1 MVATLTALLL
11 ASTPMPAST
20 VKASSLFLAAG
31 ESLGAV
37 GGQPWIGQPQ
47 AAGAVSPL
55 FSRFNLDVTDVPVL
69 GPATAMLLDARSQ
82 QAGWGSRLLVNF
94 TSFGLQ
100 TVGAALCVSE
110 LFDEEMNEGA
120 VDTLRPTRV
129 SFKLLEGGG
138 VVTVSGV
145 TF

>member
-1 MVATLTALLL
+1 MFATLTALLL
-11 ASTPMPAST
+11 AATPATT
-20 VKASSLFLAAG
+20 VKASSLLLTAG

-37 GGQPWIGQPQ
+37 GSQPWIGQSQ
-47 AAGAVSPL
+47 LAGTVSPL

-69 GPATAMLLDARSQ
+69 GPATAMLLDVNAQ
-82 QAGWGSRLLVNF
+82 QEGWSGRLLVNF

-100 TVGAALCVSE
+100 TVGAALAVSE
-110 LFDEEMNEGA
+110 LFDEDLDEGA
-120 VDTLRPTRV
+120 VDTLRPTRI
-129 SFKLLEGGG
+129 SFRLLEGGG

>member
-11 ASTPMPAST
+11 ASTPMPANT
-20 VKASSLFLAAG
+20 VKASSVFLAAG

-37 GGQPWIGQPQ
+37 GGQPWIGQSQ

-69 GPATAMLLDARSQ
+69 GPAAAMLLDARSRQ
-82 QAGWGSRLLVNF
+82 DGWSSRMLVNF

-100 TVGAALCVSE
+100 SVGAALAVSE
-110 LFDEEMNEGA
+110 LLDEDVDEGA

-129 SFKLLEGGG
+129 SFRLLEGGG

>member
-1 MVATLTALLL
+1 MFATLTAALL
-11 ASTPMPAST
+11 ASTPMPPST

-31 ESLGAV
+31 ESLGAMS
-37 GGQPWIGQPQ
+37 GQPWIGQSQ
-47 AAGAVSPL
+47 VAGTVSPL

-69 GPATAMLLDARSQ
+69 GPATAMLLEVQSQ
-82 QAGWGSRLLVNF
+82 QDGWSGRLVVNF

-100 TVGAALCVSE
+100 TVGAALAVSE
-110 LFDEEMNEGA
+110 LFDEDVDEGA

-129 SFKLLEGGG
+129 SFRLLEGGG
-138 VVTVSGV
+138 VVTISGV

>member
-1 MVATLTALLL
+1 MFATLTALVL
-11 ASTPMPAST
+11 ASSPST
-20 VKASSLFLAAG
+20 VKASSLFLTAG

-37 GGQPWIGQPQ
+37 GSQPWIGQSQ
-47 AAGAVSPL
+47 AAGTVSPL

-69 GPATAMLLDARSQ
+69 GPATAMLLDVNGQ
-82 QAGWGSRLLVNF
+82 TDGWSGRLLVNF

-100 TVGAALCVSE
+100 TIGAALAVSE
-110 LFDEEMNEGA
+110 LFDEDVDEGA

-129 SFKLLEGGG
+129 SFRLLEGGG
-138 VVTVSGV
+138 VLTVSGV